1 MSETSIVKKYIPAEW
16 KQIIKNEKSTM
27 TQVNISLFNTPIYS
41 NSQNLNNQLSKYIFK
56 KSTQ

>member
-1 MSETSIVKKYIPAEW
+1 MSETSMVKKYIPAEW
-16 KQIIKNEKSTM
+16 KQIIKNEKSIM

-41 NSQNLNNQLSKYIFK
+41 NSQNLNNQPSKYIFK